1 MGKGFTKFK
10 EKTYNRLWKLLSE
23 DPEPEY
29 EEQKSIRNFKN
40 WKTRDR
46 YVDTPAKY
54 FRLIE
59 KDYEKPRRIRNMPA
73 IGVFIVGDKDDRS
86 FSDSF
91 SSVRSQVCP
100 PEWIAGLQ
108 AGDISGSKEAVSN
121 SRSEYIAIVRS
132 GCVLS
137 SRALYDCVK
146 LLSRDPET
154 ALIYS
159 DEDVMD
165 GAGVRK
171 DPLFKPDYAPDL
183 LMSYDYFGG
192 FVLISRKAYEAVCG
206 LEEISSGDPFYDLWL
221 RISES
226 FRVSHIDR
234 VLCHRLEG
242 YVFPDADPE
251 PVRRA
256 LERRGLKGKLTMCDG
271 RVIIDH
277 ETEGLVSIIIPSKDN
292 PGLLTDVLGSVN
304 DLTLYRDYEIIIV
317 DNGSSDEN
325 RVLIEE
331 LCGKYNAQYI
341 YEKKDFNFSY
351 MCNLGASHAKGD
363 VLVFLND
370 DIRITEPKWLGSLA
384 GQARLPYSGA
394 VGCLLIYPDSDVI
407 QHGGIKEYENGP
419 GHIFHCYSLSDPD
432 SRYAKMPADVN
443 GVTAACLAIRRE
455 VFGKIGRF
463 DESMEVCYNDVA
475 LCYDLVNAGYVN
487 CIRGD
492 VCLIH
497 AESVSRGSDDVNIT
511 KFRRMLKEHQT
522 LYAKHALKDPPHP
535 FYSIHL
541 SRRFTGNVPNYTKW
555 MYDVAT
561 KVRKMTAAEISKW
574 EKTPVRDDFKYYFDQ
589 CDSFERVNIFGWA
602 YIQEHKENS
611 FLKRALVLRS
621 GDNCYI
627 AEIADWYRPD
637 LVSITGRKDIE
648 YCGFRVRFD
657 RNDMAEGIYS
667 VSILTDIGKTDTD
680 KVLII

>member
-1 MGKGFTKFK
+1 MGINKLK
-10 EKTYNRLWKLLSE
+10 EKFYNFAWTFFSE
-23 DPEPEY
+23 DPDPDY
-29 EEQKSIRNFKN
+29 EEQKALKTRRN
-40 WKTRDR
+40 WKTRDM

-59 KDYEKPRRIRNMPA
+59 KDYDKPRRIRNMPSV
-73 IGVFIVGDKDDRS
+73 GVFIVADKDDS
-86 FSDSF
+86 FFGDTF

-100 PEWIAGLQ
+100 PEWITGLQ
-108 AGDISGSKEAVSN
+108 AGDVSGSKEAVGKS
-121 SRSEYIAIVRS
+121 SSEYIAIVRS
-132 GCVLS
+132 GCVLP
-137 SRALYDCVK
+137 SRALYDCMK
-146 LLSRDPET
+146 LICREPET

-165 GAGVRK
+165 DAGVRK
-171 DPLFKPDYAPDL
+171 APLFKPDYAPDL

-192 FVLISRKAYEAVCG
+192 FVLISRKAYEAAGG

-256 LERRGLKGKLTMCDG
+256 LERRGLKGTLTVSDG
-271 RVIIDH
+271 RVITDY
-277 ETEGLVSIIIPSKDN
+277 ESEGKVSIIIPSKDH
-292 PGLLTDVLGSVN
+292 PELLTDVLGSL
-304 DLTLYRDYEIIIV
+304 DEKTLYRDYEIIVV
-317 DNGSSDEN
+317 DNGSNDDN
-325 RVLIEE
+325 RAVIEK
-331 LCGKYNAQYI
+331 LCAKYKAQYI
-341 YEKKDFNFSY
+341 YEKRDFNFSY

-370 DIRITEPKWLGSLA
+370 DIRITEPKWLGTLA

-394 VGCLLIYPDSDVI
+394 VGCLLVYPDGDVI

-419 GHIFHCYSLSDPD
+419 GHIFHCYSLKDPD
-432 SRYAKMPADVN
+432 SREARFPADVN
-443 GVTAACLAIRRE
+443 GVTAACLAVRKE
-455 VFGKIGRF
+455 VFEKAGRF

-475 LCYDLVNAGYVN
+475 LCYDLINAGYVN

-497 AESVSRGSDDVNIT
+497 AESVSRGQDDVNVT
-511 KFRRMLKEHQT
+511 KYRRMLKEHKT
-522 LYAKHALKDPPHP
+522 LYSKHALKDSPHP
-535 FYSIHL
+535 FYNIHL

-555 MYDVAT
+555 MYEVST
-561 KVRKMTAAEISKW
+561 PVREMTEEEISKW
-574 EKTPVRDDFKYYFDQ
+574 SKAPIRDDYRICFDQ

-602 YIQEHKENS
+602 YPDDYRENYDIRRYFVIWNDS
-611 FLKRALVLRS
+611 HH
-621 GDNCYI
+621 YI
-627 AEIADWYRPD
+627 ADIADWYRPD
-637 LVSITGRKDIE
+637 IAKLTLRKDVE
-648 YCGFRVRFD
+648 YCGFRVRFG
-657 RNDMAEGIYS
+657 REKIAEGEYS
-667 VSILTDIGKTDTD
+667 ISLLSMIGRKDTD
-680 KVLII
+680 KVLIV